1 MLTYNERIEL
11 REKLVNGKIS
21 LDLAKELYWKD
32 YQEGQRS
39 WHTKDWRERRAE
51 ILKEKCEICNSTDT
65 LTIQHLSH
73 PKKYSEF
80 EREVTRKYTRIFKET
95 NSTIDKF
102 EFKEHIIK
110 YYDYVPVP
118 LCPNCGDN
126 RPNKRVRK
134 LPQYRCADCRH
145 EFNEPIYKSLDEL
158 IAIFYEDEE
167 ALDVRDKCFVSKDKW
182 KNKHNLSNIKYLFQR
197 EIAKTKDEEKI
208 GKEAFLLYLDDDIK
222 YLSFEDTITA
232 CRRCASNYDLKN
244 MELCPKCK
252 GHYKGIQY
260 PTCIQCLPEDKRKAA
275 LEMIEFGKE
284 WQAMH
289 KELGID

>member
-11 REKLVNGKIS
+11 REKLVNGEIS
-21 LDLAKELYWKD
+21 LELAKELYWKD

-39 WHTKDWRERRAE
+39 WRTKDWKERRVK
-51 ILKEKCEICNSTDT
+51 ILKEKCEICDSTNT

-80 EREVTRKYTRIFKET
+80 EREVTRKYTQVFKET
-95 NSTIDKF
+95 NSAIDKS
-102 EFKEHIIK
+102 EFKEYIVKH
-110 YYDYVPVP
+110 YDYIPVP
-118 LCPNCGDN
+118 LCLNCGDN
-126 RPNKRVRK
+126 RPSKRVRK
-134 LPQYRCADCRH
+134 LPQYRCAECRH
-145 EFNEPIYKSLDEL
+145 EFDEPIYKSLDEL
-158 IAIFYEDEE
+158 IAIFYEDED

-182 KNKHNLSNIKYLFQR
+182 KNKHNLSNIKYWLQR

-244 MELCPKCK
+244 MEICPECK
-252 GHYKGIQY
+252 ERYKGIQY
-260 PTCIQCLPEDKRKAA
+260 PTCIQCLPEDKRKAV

-284 WQAMH
+284 WHAMH
-289 KELGID
+289 QELGID

>member
-32 YQEGQRS
+32 DQEGQRS

-110 YYDYVPVP
+110 HYDYVPVP

-145 EFNEPIYKSLDEL
+145 EFDEPIYKSLDEL

-182 KNKHNLSNIKYLFQR
+182 KNKHNLSNIKYWFQR

-252 GHYKGIQY
+252 EHYKGIQY

>member
-145 EFNEPIYKSLDEL
+145 EFDEPIYKSLDEL

-182 KNKHNLSNIKYLFQR
+182 KNKHNLSNIKYWFQR

-252 GHYKGIQY
+252 EHYKGIQY

-284 WQAMH
+284 RQAMH

>member
-145 EFNEPIYKSLDEL
+145 EFDEPIYKSLDEL

-182 KNKHNLSNIKYLFQR
+182 KNKHNLSNIKYWFQR

-232 CRRCASNYDLKN
+232 CKRCASNYDLKK

-252 GHYKGIQY
+252 EHYKGIQY
-260 PTCIQCLPEDKRKAA
+260 PTCIQCLTEEKRKSA
-275 LEMIEFGKE
+275 LEMIEFGKG